1 MWGEERERGPAGDP
15 VPCANAL
22 ATFHVRDALAHD
34 RPYLLSQLRHTC
46 KQLRIPVG
54 LGVEG
59 LQLLTARRN
68 GAPLLHLY
76 CGQLL
81 KSLLRADQLLHPVLR
96 VSQ

>member
-1 MWGEERERGPAGDP
+1 MHSP
-15 VPCANAL
+15 L
-22 ATFHVRDALAHD
+22 FHVRDALAHD
-34 RPYLLSQLRHTC
+34 RPYLLSQLGHTC
-46 KQLRIPVG
+46 QQLRIPVG

-96 VSQ
+96 ISQ